1 MSDAVRYRQEAEK
14 CLRNAEQAADPLE
27 RRNWWSIAEEW
38 LRLAQ
43 IAEMSSRQASARGD
57 ERLH

>member
-1 MSDAVRYRQEAEK
+1 MSDAVRYRQQAEK
-14 CLRNAEQAADPLE
+14 CLRNGEQAADPLE

-43 IAEMSSRQASARGD
+43 VADMNQVNARGS